1 MSTATDTTRGQRL
14 ALMGLLVNVVLAI
27 VKLLAGL
34 IGHSY
39 ALVADAI
46 ESLTDIFGSLVIW
59 GGLRIASKPA
69 DEDHPYGHGKAESLA
84 AVIVAMMVIAAGLG
98 IAVKSVSEILTP
110 HHTPAAFTLWV
121 LIAVVVIKG
130 ALFLIVRQAGKETGS
145 GAVIVD
151 AWHHVS
157 DAITSLAAFVGITI
171 SLIWGYAQA
180 DDIAALLA
188 SGIIIFNGI
197 LLFRGPVHDLM
208 DREPPDVVAQS
219 RAIAEAI
226 PGVVNTEKIAAHTH
240 GSRYWVDMHV
250 RVDPLMSVRE
260 AHALSHRVKDAVRD
274 RLPRV
279 ADVLIHIEPAPPPA
293 PSPK

>member
-1 MSTATDTTRGQRL
+1 MSTALDTTRGQRL
-14 ALMGLLVNVVLAI
+14 ALIGLLVNVALSVI
-27 VKLLAGL
+27 KLLAGL

-46 ESLTDIFGSLVIW
+46 ESLTDIVGSVVIW

-69 DEDHPYGHGKAESLA
+69 DENHPYGHGKAESLA
-84 AVIVAMMVIAAGLG
+84 ALIVAMMVIAAGLG

-130 ALFLIVRQAGKETGS
+130 TLFMIVRQAGKETGS
-145 GAVIVD
+145 GAVTVD

-157 DAITSLAAFVGITI
+157 DAITSLAAFVGITA
-171 SLIWGYAQA
+171 SLIWGYAPA

-240 GSRYWVDMHV
+240 GTRYWVDMHV

-260 AHALSHRVKDAVRD
+260 AHALSHQVKDAVRD

-293 PSPK
+293 PPRE